1 MTEVFAQNPTEAP
14 LEKLII
20 HQVLHCEGDNVLI
33 GQLLMIAEGTKA
45 IFDIESHAKVIV
57 SKVLVNP
64 GEAVKVGQ
72 LILTIE
78 SVA

>member
-1 MTEVFAQNPTEAP
+1 VLAEIFAQNPTDAP

-20 HQVLHCEGDNVLI
+20 HEVLVCEGDNVLI

-45 IFDIESHAKVIV
+45 IFDIESHVNGIV
-57 SKVLVNP
+57 SKVLVKP
-64 GEAVKVGQ
+64 GDAVKVGQ

-78 SVA
+78 SA

>member
-1 MTEVFAQNPTEAP
+1 
-14 LEKLII
+14 
-20 HQVLHCEGDNVLI
+20 
-33 GQLLMIAEGTKA
+33 MIAEGTKA